1 VKCYSSAA
9 ACCDIAAQRQAD
21 SLFAICIVNG
31 GRILCYNN
39 GTKINL
45 GTGNIMAVLTLT
57 KENFKETIESNDF
70 VIVDFW
76 APWCDPCVAFT
87 PTFEAA
93 AAKHTDIVFGM
104 VNTETDPEIS
114 DYFDVKQIPGLLVIR
129 ERAGIHAQVGEIGAP
144 AFDEII
150 KWARDFDMTQ
160 VRKHYAEEDAKNK

>member
-1 VKCYSSAA
+1 
-9 ACCDIAAQRQAD
+9 
-21 SLFAICIVNG
+21 
-31 GRILCYNN
+31 
-39 GTKINL
+39 
-45 GTGNIMAVLTLT
+45 MAVLTLT
-57 KENFKETIESNDF
+57 KANFKETIENNEF

-93 AAKHTDIVFGM
+93 AEKNPDIVFGM

-150 KWARDFDMTQ
+150 KWAGKALLLLEAGSLSWRSL
-160 VRKHYAEEDAKNK
+160 VRKEEIRAGAGVTHR